1 MAGAEVS
8 LAELGMA
15 GAAFASSTAAD
26 VPLAERGMAVVDFAS
41 TTVAEVSVAG
51 LITAGAEAA
60 CAWRSACSN
69 KVETC
74 SSLVCSCADSTP
86 PLPIT
91 CTIIPATWRMSSG
104 AMPLSNPGM
113 ADTVASSSSLMSK
126 ACRRTRWR
134 KTCMSKSFAKW
145 GRASS
150 SACRKC
156 RPSASPRA
164 ASTKNSARMTASASP
179 PL

>member
-86 PLPIT
+86 AAANHLHDHPRNLSDVIRRYAVEQSGDGGHRGVLVEPHEQSLPT
-91 CTIIPATWRMSSG
+91 NEVAKDLHVEVVCQMG
-104 AMPLSNPGM
+104 A
-113 ADTVASSSSLMSK
+113 
-126 ACRRTRWR
+126 RE
-134 KTCMSKSFAKW
+134 FF
-145 GRASS
+145 
-150 SACRKC
+150 ACRKC

-164 ASTKNSARMTASASP
+164 ASTKNSARMEASASP

>member
-41 TTVAEVSVAG
+41 TTWHGGCRLRVHDRSGGISGGTYHGGRRSRLRLALGLLEQGRNLFQPGLFLCGQHTAAANHLHDHSRHLADLIRRYVVQQFGDGGHRGVLVEPHEQSLTTHEVAKG
-51 LITAGAEAA
+51 
-60 CAWRSACSN
+60 
-69 KVETC
+69 
-74 SSLVCSCADSTP
+74 
-86 PLPIT
+86 
-91 CTIIPATWRMSSG
+91 
-104 AMPLSNPGM
+104 
-113 ADTVASSSSLMSK
+113 
-126 ACRRTRWR
+126 
-134 KTCMSKSFAKW
+134 
-145 GRASS
+145 
-150 SACRKC
+150 
-156 RPSASPRA
+156 PSASPRA